1 MKKNLDFIIFRGK
14 KNIHQQ
20 TIGEILYSKHALS
33 YGNVLN
39 HILVHTQFIVHCRYM
54 FRGQFTITETP

>member
-1 MKKNLDFIIFRGK
+1 M

-39 HILVHTQFIVHCRYM
+39 HILVH
-54 FRGQFTITETP
+54 IT